1 MQTAVKTRLGQ
12 RQPPPLHPPSYHHH
26 HSTTLHHH
34 LIQTYAIRDY
44 SRLLYQSHKSTP
56 LKLMQ
61 SVVIFWIKCLKG
73 VVRSNYHIIINR
85 FSKFSCTRN
94 TKVVYMLYIAMR
106 ARTALVKWYYY
117 TATCTHKW
125 HRMLKTKSLWPWAQS
140 FYTMKSR
147 FNTIKTTRTSLLS
160 NWSKLSTPYWLYTI
174 TRHESPGG
182 DCVGGILA
190 FEVDYI
196 AALYANWWSWHLPWF
211 RRASS
216 TIAFV
221 LTMNRENWKKGRS
234 VHSECTWGFELVFI
248 CLFR

>member
-106 ARTALVKWYYY
+106 ARVPPSSSDTTTPPHAHTSGTVCSKLNR
-117 TATCTHKW
+117 CDLG
-125 HRMLKTKSLWPWAQS
+125 R
-140 FYTMKSR
+140 SR
-147 FNTIKTTRTSLLS
+147 FIQ
-160 NWSKLSTPYWLYTI
+160 WS
-174 TRHESPGG
+174 
-182 DCVGGILA
+182 
-190 FEVDYI
+190 
-196 AALYANWWSWHLPWF
+196 
-211 RRASS
+211 RASILLKLRAQAYFPTGVS
-216 TIAFV
+216 
-221 LTMNRENWKKGRS
+221 
-234 VHSECTWGFELVFI
+234 
-248 CLFR
+248 